1 VAVYW
6 AGDEPFPGIDGADPW
21 AELLAGFA
29 AAEIPHSGHWPMY
42 SNPVTMRDQTVGF
55 QARNKLG
62 QPTAKTVQRRPAIG
76 GKRSVLPSFPSFRA
90 GARAL
95 ASGRRV

>member
-1 VAVYW
+1 MSRFQVSMAQT
-6 AGDEPFPGIDGADPW
+6 PGP
-21 AELLAGFA
+21 ELLAGFG

-62 QPTAKTVQRRPAIG
+62 
-76 GKRSVLPSFPSFRA
+76 
-90 GARAL
+90 
-95 ASGRRV
+95 